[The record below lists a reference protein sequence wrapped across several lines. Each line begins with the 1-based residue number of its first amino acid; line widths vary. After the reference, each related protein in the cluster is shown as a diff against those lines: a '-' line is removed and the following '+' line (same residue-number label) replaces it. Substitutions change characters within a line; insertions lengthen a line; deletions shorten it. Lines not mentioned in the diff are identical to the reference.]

1 MVVAWGGIEGSAASR
16 MDPENSAFGVTFPT
30 AILTP
35 VRVLRNGS
43 IATLLKNK
51 AASAQSVNY
60 EERTKASSS
69 SILRVAMGRPKSYS
83 TSMSQ

>member
-51 AASAQSVNY
+51 AGWQLPDGSATTARPDCDS
-60 EERTKASSS
+60 
-69 SILRVAMGRPKSYS
+69 LRRD
-83 TSMSQ
+83 